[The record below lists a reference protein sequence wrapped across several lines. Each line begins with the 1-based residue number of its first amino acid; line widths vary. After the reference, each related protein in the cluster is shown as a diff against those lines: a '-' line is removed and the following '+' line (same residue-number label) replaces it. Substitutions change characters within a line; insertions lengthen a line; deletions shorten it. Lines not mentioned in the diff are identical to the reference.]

1 GAGARGPLPRAHLRG
16 PGARPDQALRLHA
29 ATERRF
35 DRARTELLLGEYLR
49 RDARLADARAHLQSA
64 RVAFDELGATGWA
77 ERAGDALRASGG
89 TSNGSVASKA
99 AALEPQELQIA
110 RLVAHGH
117 SNREV
122 AARLFLSPRTVE
134 ADVRAI
140 FAKLGIS
147 SRVELAECGFATDH
161 SGELLRSRL
170 ARAGLAEL
178 FRDLRNLRGPTLQDA
193 LASTLGDPE

>member
-1 GAGARGPLPRAHLRG
+1 
-16 PGARPDQALRLHA
+16 A
-29 ATERRF
+29 AFE
-35 DRARTELLLGEYLR
+35 
-49 RDARLADARAHLQSA
+49 
-64 RVAFDELGATGWA
+64 ELGATGWA
-77 ERAGDALRASGG
+77 ERAGDALRASGATPAG
-89 TSNGSVASKA
+89 PVVRRT
-99 AALEPQELQIA
+99 AALAPQELQIA

-134 ADVRAI
+134 AEVRAI
-140 FAKLGIS
+140 FAKLGVS

-178 FRDLRNLRGPTLQDA
+178 FRDLRDLRGPALQDA
-193 LASTLGDPE
+193 LAGTLGDPELVDARRSAAAIAVEHAQRHTQSQQRLSELRAARQRIVEAGDAERRR